1 MFLIKTE
8 FAIEWRQNWYFCSWS
23 KALYFSNPSQ
33 LRRAS
38 DWNLT
43 QGAESKKLLIQKL
56 KATQIIILTV
66 IIFDFHCGCG
76 CHGPRDWQGDK
87 HLWHEGGTPAA
98 SQNVIFIAYIDM
110 PLSSVWKVH
119 ICQRKNY
126 FVVWYVCV
134 CVSTNVL
141 YAWFILWFP
150 LKLKR
155 RLVFSISLPSLCVNL
170 LLFHCFHLCW
180 SIPTSQDNDDSA
192 CHWRRL
198 RREVTGCSSRL
209 VG

>member
-1 MFLIKTE
+1 MKPSSCGGSLLYVDVIDKNLDLTWLRIRHWTKTE
-8 FAIEWRQNWYFCSWS
+8 SFWYFCSWS

-43 QGAESKKLLIQKL
+43 QGAESKKLLIQKM
-56 KATQIIILTV
+56 KATQIIILTI

-76 CHGPRDWQGDK
+76 CHGLRDWQGDK

-119 ICQRKNY
+119 ICQRKNN
-126 FVVWYVCV
+126 FVVWHVCVV

-141 YAWFILWFP
+141 YAWFINCDF
-150 LKLKR
+150 
-155 RLVFSISLPSLCVNL
+155 N
-170 LLFHCFHLCW
+170 
-180 SIPTSQDNDDSA
+180 
-192 CHWRRL
+192 
-198 RREVTGCSSRL
+198 
-209 VG
+209 